1 MLSTLKQLHTHHQ
14 PHLNECSGEETAVAA
29 AATATAVTTAATAAT
44 AAAGS
49 TRESILARSAP
60 PLLT

>member
-29 AATATAVTTAATAAT
+29 AATAVTTAATAAT